1 MSASKSSRHP
11 RQRRTLVVLMCCS
24 ALAIAIIR
32 PPAQAR
38 PADSLDW
45 PEDIAV
51 EPQGGDVWLLMKT
64 DTAQACV
71 QRYSADLR
79 FEASWAADSSA
90 ATIAVGRGGQVGVGD
105 YDGVT
110 GSGHVTRTMR
120 PRLTTHHALGAA
132 IDHMTFDDASVA
144 HLDLAV
150 TDDDAWLALTAT
162 TVDASKPI
170 LGQLLTLGIDGRVR
184 RQPAPVD
191 ASAVAADGKGNR
203 YVISRLADSTV
214 LWRMIDGR
222 DAQQLRI
229 LSGAATGL
237 AVLPD
242 GRPVVAR
249 YATGPTPP
257 GGVACELALIDLV
270 GGADQRIPL
279 AGLRSR
285 EVAAGPDGSLFVL
298 ARRDGAASDQNWE
311 LHRYSSA
318 GEHLGQV
325 NQSAMQH
332 PCSFVPTSTAGPSPT
347 AVATRGPEPTVTAT
361 GAASATATVEPTLSL
376 TPSPTSPP
384 PTQASIT
391 PLPTATAPI
400 PTTTAPRIYLPWVHR
415 N

>member
-11 RQRRTLVVLMCCS
+11 RYRHLLVALLCIASLAAAVS
-24 ALAIAIIR
+24 HALA
-32 PPAQAR
+32 PLQAR

-45 PEDIAV
+45 PVDIAV
-51 EPQGGDVWLLMKT
+51 DPQGGDVWLLMKT
-64 DTAQACV
+64 DTAQACA

-90 ATIAVGRGGQVGVGD
+90 ATIAIDRGGQVGVGD
-105 YDGVT
+105 YDGVSST
-110 GSGHVTRTMR
+110 LTRTLR
-120 PRLTTHHALGAA
+120 PRLTTHTALGATV
-132 IDHMTFDDASVA
+132 DQLLFDDASVG
-144 HLDLAV
+144 HRDLAV
-150 TDDDAWLALTAT
+150 TADDGWLALTAT
-162 TVDASKPI
+162 TSVASKPI
-170 LGQLLTLGIDGRVR
+170 LGQLLTLDVDGRVR

-191 ASAVAADGKGNR
+191 ASAIAADGKGNR

-257 GGVACELALIDLV
+257 GGVACELALIDLA
-270 GGADQRIPL
+270 GGADQGIPL

-311 LHRYSSA
+311 LHRYSNV
-318 GEHLGQV
+318 GEQLGQV

-332 PCSFVPTSTAGPSPT
+332 PCSFVPTPTAGPSPT
-347 AVATRGPEPTVTAT
+347 AVATRGPEPTAT
-361 GAASATATVEPTLSL
+361 DEPTLSP
-376 TPSPTSPP
+376 TPSPTST
-384 PTQASIT
+384 PTIQASIT
-391 PLPTATAPI
+391 PFPTATAPI
-400 PTTTAPRIYLPWVHR
+400 PTTTAPRIYLPWAQR
-415 N
+415 D